1 MKNAI
6 IIAVALAVGF
16 GAGWISKPIPT
27 FEREELPQGGAEMP
41 IVEPEPLPGYTFPI
55 AEEDFLMKT
64 SPFGVRVSPLLGI
77 EMRHIGLD
85 IAGVWQCQIVA
96 IADGVIKEHYPPPG
110 TRSPAGWQYRGHELY
125 GGMILIDHGEG
136 VESLYGHLSS
146 TRVREG
152 QRVRAGQVIGRQGA
166 TGKAVGAHLHI
177 EIIVDDEPRN
187 PLLYLPDIEE
197 GRR

>member
-1 MKNAI
+1 M
-6 IIAVALAVGF
+6 
-16 GAGWISKPIPT
+16 
-27 FEREELPQGGAEMP
+27 
-41 IVEPEPLPGYTFPI
+41 
-55 AEEDFLMKT
+55 
-64 SPFGVRVSPLLGI
+64 
-77 EMRHIGLD
+77 
-85 IAGVWQCQIVA
+85 A

-197 GRR
+197 GEK

>member
-1 MKNAI
+1 
-6 IIAVALAVGF
+6 
-16 GAGWISKPIPT
+16 
-27 FEREELPQGGAEMP
+27 
-41 IVEPEPLPGYTFPI
+41 
-55 AEEDFLMKT
+55 
-64 SPFGVRVSPLLGI
+64 
-77 EMRHIGLD
+77 
-85 IAGVWQCQIVA
+85 
-96 IADGVIKEHYPPPG
+96 
-110 TRSPAGWQYRGHELY
+110 
-125 GGMILIDHGEG
+125 MILIDHGEG